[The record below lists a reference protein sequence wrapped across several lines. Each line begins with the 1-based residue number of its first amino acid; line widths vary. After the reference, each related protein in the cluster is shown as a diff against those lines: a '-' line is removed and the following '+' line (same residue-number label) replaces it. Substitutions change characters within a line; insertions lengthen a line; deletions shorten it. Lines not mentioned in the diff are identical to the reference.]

1 MATISIRHG
10 DELHAIPTSPEQ
22 RGAPV
27 SRVPP
32 SLARGWWLV
41 LLRGVLGVL
50 FGVAALAWPALTLA
64 TLVLLFGAYALV
76 DGVFAVIAAVSPPR
90 NRFWSL
96 FLQGL
101 IGIGA
106 GIVTF
111 KMPGL
116 TALTLLY
123 VIAAWAVVMGVFQIV
138 AAVRLRRE
146 ITGEVL
152 LALSGVAAVV
162 FGGLLFVRPGAG
174 ALAVLALI
182 ATYAIVFGALLIA
195 LGLRLRSLRPAG

>member
-10 DELHAIPTSPEQ
+10 EELHVIPTSPEQ

-90 NRFWSL
+90 GRFWSL

-195 LGLRLRSLRPAG
+195 LGLRLRRLRPAG